1 MNKAEVNRPAC
12 LDTDMGGGA
21 IGTSATTSHRPN
33 SHWDRDEMT
42 NDKEPGAYA
51 NDEQQRDWWA
61 MKGLHM

>member
-1 MNKAEVNRPAC
+1 LVW
-12 LDTDMGGGA
+12 LS
-21 IGTSATTSHRPN
+21 IGISATTSHRPN

-51 NDEQQRDWWA
+51 NAEQQRDWWA